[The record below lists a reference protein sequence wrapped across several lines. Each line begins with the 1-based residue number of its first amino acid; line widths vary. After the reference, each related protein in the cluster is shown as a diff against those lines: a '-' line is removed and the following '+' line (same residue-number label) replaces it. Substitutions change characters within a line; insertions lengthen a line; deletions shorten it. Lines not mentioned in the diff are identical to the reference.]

1 MAWEDQELSLPGKKQ
16 LILNQVSI
24 IDVFKHYGVDVDG
37 EKIPCPLPS
46 HNDGVASF
54 MIYRDTNS
62 FYCFGCNA
70 HSNVIDFVIAMEEC
84 SFVEAIDKLMPLR
97 KENNHLAAEKVED
110 LKDAYTFNMYSDLR
124 DFLSSLKG
132 FAVYESEKEN
142 VDIIFTQLEDK
153 LMRTSKDN
161 EKDLKKIKEK
171 VDEYI
176 EKRKQE
182 LMEKLDG
189 YNEVIV

>member
-24 IDVFKHYGVDVDG
+24 MDVFKYYGIDVSGD
-37 EKIPCPLPS
+37 KIPCPLPS

-54 MIYRDTNS
+54 MVYRDTNS

-70 HSNVIDFVIAMEEC
+70 HSNVIDLVVAMEEC
-84 SFVEAIDKLMPLR
+84 SFVEAIDRLMPMR
-97 KENNHLAAEKVED
+97 KENNNLAVEEIED
-110 LKDAYTFNMYSDLR
+110 IKDAYTFNMYSDLR
-124 DFLSSLKG
+124 NFLSSLKG

-142 VDIIFTQLEDK
+142 VDAIFVQLEDK
-153 LMRTSKDN
+153 LMRISKDN
-161 EKDLKKIKEK
+161 EEDLKKVKEK

-176 EKRKQE
+176 KNRKQE
-182 LMEKLDG
+182 LMEKIDG
-189 YNEVIV
+189 YNEVVV